1 MNSKIFER
9 ELTYIEDDAVRK
21 FTETALDNLPQYFF
35 EVAASSTGKY
45 HPMFSTGDGGL
56 VRHTKVAAKI
66 AYDLL
71 TNETTGSSFKQ
82 EEKDLMIF
90 AILIHDGLKLGLEE
104 EKYTKS
110 DHPLLV
116 CEYLKEK
123 KSELTLKD
131 SEINFI
137 CNAVSSHMG
146 QWNTDYDGNEVL
158 PKPANKYQRFVHM
171 ADYLSSRKYLDVKF
185 ENNEI
190 VE

>member
-1 MNSKIFER
+1 MKNVFDKELEYIKDLRYR
-9 ELTYIEDDAVRK
+9 ENAKK
-21 FTETALDNLPQYFF
+21 FINMLPDYFF
-35 EVAASSTGKY
+35 RVPASSTGKY

-66 AYDLL
+66 ANDLL
-71 TNETTGSSFKQ
+71 TNETTGASFKP

-90 AILIHDGLKLGLEE
+90 GILIHDGLKLGLEE

-123 KSELTLKD
+123 KDELTLKD

-137 CNAVSSHMG
+137 CNVVSSHMG
-146 QWNTDYDGNEVL
+146 QWNTDFDGNEVL
-158 PKPANKYQRFVHM
+158 PKPSNKYQRFVHM